1 MSIEQVV
8 DYMTLSR
15 AIVLAAGEGTRLQP
29 LTHNRPKP
37 MLPVGNR
44 PILEY
49 ALDALVEAGIKELHI
64 VVGYRSE
71 RVQAHVGPTYRGRP
85 VTYHH
90 QKTQLGSGHAL
101 LQAADVIDEDV
112 LVANGDQV
120 VDNRLV
126 EEVIENHDSKSIA
139 TLALADSEAVD
150 LYGGVAVEEG
160 EVVDLVDAAA
170 TDQTHLLN
178 TGVYAFDPQIVD
190 AIEAVDPVHEER
202 SLLSAIQRC
211 VDEDKLVRG
220 VVTDALWADATY
232 PWDVLSVSQELFTG
246 GTIAQ
251 SGRAIH
257 DTARIDEAASITEPV
272 AIGPDVAVGPN
283 ASIGPYASIGENVS
297 IGSGAVVENSV
308 VDDDTRISTNATV
321 IDCVTGQG
329 VLIGPGSLVLGGP
342 GDVRVGSRVFENKP
356 LGALLADRAT
366 ATGGVT
372 FTPGT
377 LVGSGAT
384 LHPGTTVDGTIA
396 AGAEVTR

>member
-1 MSIEQVV
+1 MAI
-8 DYMTLSR
+8 SR

-49 ALDALVEAGIKELHI
+49 VLDALVEAGIKQLHI

-90 QKTQLGSGHAL
+90 QEKQLGSGHAL
-101 LQAADVIDEDV
+101 LQATDVLDEDV

-126 EEVIENHDSKSIA
+126 EQVIETHDSEA
-139 TLALADSEAVD
+139 VGTLALVDSEAVD
-150 LYGGVAVEEG
+150 LYGGVAVENG
-160 EVVDLVDAAA
+160 QVVDLVDAAA
-170 TDQTHLLN
+170 TDRTHLLN
-178 TGVYAFDPQIVD
+178 AGVYAFDPKIVET
-190 AIEAVDPVHEER
+190 IEAVDPVREER

-211 VDEDKLVRG
+211 VDDDKLVRG
-220 VVTDALWADATY
+220 VVSDALWADATY
-232 PWDVLSVSQELFTG
+232 PWDVLSVSRELFTG
-246 GTIAQ
+246 GTIAR
-251 SGRAIH
+251 SGHAIH
-257 DTARIDEAASITEPV
+257 DTARVDTEASITEPV
-272 AIGPDVAVGPN
+272 AIGPDVEVGPN

-297 IGSGAVVENSV
+297 IGPGAVVENSV
-308 VDDDTRISTNATV
+308 VDDDTRVGANATV

-329 VLIGPGSLVLGGP
+329 VLIGPGSVVLGGP
-342 GDVRVGSRVFENKP
+342 GDVQVGSRVFENKP
-356 LGALLADRAT
+356 LGALLADRAA